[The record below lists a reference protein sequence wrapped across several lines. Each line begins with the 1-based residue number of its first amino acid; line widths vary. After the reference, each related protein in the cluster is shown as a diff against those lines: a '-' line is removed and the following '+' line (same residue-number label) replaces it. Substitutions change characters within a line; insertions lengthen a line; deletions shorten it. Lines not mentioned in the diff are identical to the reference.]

1 MSPPTHYLLA
11 IFPGYQLLDLA
22 GPLDIL
28 NLLSLIKDDL
38 PFTLTIIAD
47 TLEPVPSKP
56 VPPPSAKWSFD
67 LQAQFPQT
75 NGKVNTEFNQY
86 LLPDVTFDQFL
97 HALDDPSTNKKDGHF
112 SPVDVFLIPGGIGT
126 RLSRVGSDGQ
136 TISNVRGL
144 LDFIPKITPHIS
156 NAIITVCTG
165 SDVLA
170 QTGLL
175 DNRRAT
181 TNMARYQDVM
191 KKNPKVNWR
200 SWARW
205 VRSLPDKSA
214 DRANIEIW
222 TSAGISAGMDVT
234 LAFIAHHYG
243 GLELSRDLAKRLEYD
258 WREVPEGE
266 KDPLYEKHWSA

>member
-28 NLLSLIKDDL
+28 NILSLVKSEL
-38 PFTLTIIAD
+38 PFTLTIIAESLD
-47 TLEPVPSKP
+47 PVPSKP
-56 VPPPSAKWSFD
+56 IAPSSAKWSYN
-67 LQAQFPQT
+67 LEAEFPQT
-75 NGKVNTEFNQY
+75 KGKVNPAFNQY
-86 LLPDVTFDQFL
+86 LLPDITFDQL
-97 HALDDPSTNKKDGHF
+97 INSLDDPSKNNGHF
-112 SPVDVFLIPGGIGT
+112 SPVDVLLIPGGVGT
-126 RLSRVGSDGQ
+126 RLNRVHSDGQ
-136 TISNVRGL
+136 ATSNVKGL
-144 LDFIPKITPHIS
+144 LDFIPKMAPHVG

-175 DNRRAT
+175 DDRRAT
-181 TNMARYQDVM
+181 TNMSRFQDVVGR
-191 KKNPKVNWR
+191 NPTVNWQN
-200 SWARW
+200 WARW
-205 VRSLPDKSA
+205 VRSVPDQSKGE
-214 DRANIEIW
+214 ANIDIW

-258 WREVPEGE
+258 WREIPEGQ
-266 KDPLYEKHWSA
+266 KDPLYEKHWAA